1 MRKTLFILLMLV
13 AVLAACTSVP
23 IDPSPTPEP
32 TLPEVTPT
40 PIHPSEPVITP
51 TLPMS
56 ESPEDVLKLAYE
68 DLAAHMNLKWTDIT
82 LISAEQVDFPN
93 SCLGIETL
101 GVGCADVITPG
112 YRIQLQVGRSVY
124 TYVTNLEGQKVILA
138 EGAGPSVK
146 TTPMYDRIVLTWS
159 RNGGIAGFCDEIK
172 IHASGLVVVTSCKT
186 ALRSFQLTTVQQNL
200 LTGWLSKFGPLDYSY
215 SDPNAVADGMST
227 ALTLA
232 GTGDAKPSEVELST
246 LLQFASG
253 ISLQP

>member
-1 MRKTLFILLMLV
+1 MRKTLFVLLMLA

-23 IDPSPTPEP
+23 IDPAPLPEP

-40 PIHPSEPVITP
+40 PIHPSEPFITP

-56 ESPEDVLKLAYE
+56 EVPEEILRLAYD
-68 DLAAHMNLKWTDIT
+68 DLAASMNVKWTDIT

-93 SCLGIETL
+93 SCLGIDTP
-101 GVGCADVITPG
+101 GVACMDVITPG
-112 YRIQLQVGRSVY
+112 YRIQLQAGRSVY

-138 EGAGPSVK
+138 QAAGPSVK
-146 TTPMYDRIVLTWS
+146 TTPMYDRAVLTWS

-172 IHASGLVVVTSCKT
+172 IHASGLVVVTSCKS
-186 ALRSFQLTTVQQNL
+186 ALRSFQLTPKQQAL
-200 LTGWLSKFGPLDYSY
+200 LTGWLVKFGPLDYSY
-215 SDPNAVADGMST
+215 SDPKAVADGMST
-227 ALTLA
+227 ALTRA

-246 LLQFASG
+246 LLQFASD